1 MDRRRHIAI
10 ALLALCLAVAAG
22 PAVAKNPHSPV
33 AGASCTASGTMV
45 IAAGLP
51 TNELINFQVSDAS
64 GTTGWVLGYTPDGT
78 WNVSVPAPNGPTTYQ
93 FVSKTWG
100 PDGSKYTVFTSC

>member
-1 MDRRRHIAI
+1 MDRRRRQAI
-10 ALLALCLAVAAG
+10 AVLMLVLAVGAA
-22 PAVAKNPHSPV
+22 PAVAKNPHPPTV
-33 AGASCTASGTMV
+33 ASCTVSGTTV
-45 IAAGLP
+45 TATGLP
-51 TNELINFQVSDAS
+51 TTELVNFLQTNAS

-78 WNVSVPAPNGPTTYQ
+78 WNVTVPAATASTTYQ